1 MQKEV
6 YQYGNEESQEFGHSK
21 ASATKDADKY
31 TILIVYLQIQIW
43 VGNTKIA
50 DEDWEWKIH
59 YEHYLRNNGLQTS
72 FCCNIK
78 MAQVQMI
85 S

>member
-31 TILIVYLQIQIW
+31 HSYRVYLQIQIW

-50 DEDWEWKIH
+50 DEDWGWKIQ
-59 YEHYLRNNGLQTS
+59 YEHYPRNNRLQAS
-72 FCCNIK
+72 F
-78 MAQVQMI
+78 
-85 S
+85 